1 MFTQRKT
8 IKEVLMQRDGL
19 TEYTAND
26 LIKEAKEEFNRLL
39 EEGEDPSDICEDYF
53 GLEPDYLDEF
63 L

>member
-1 MFTQRKT
+1 MRKS

-19 TEYTAND
+19 TGEEAD
-26 LIKEAKEEFNRLL
+26 DAIKEAKEEFNRLL